1 MRSLLPALGRRSPR
15 RRWNPVPPGSRRP
28 CWNLLRRSAIPWR
41 CANQSG
47 RPGRRGAPPPRRGV
61 LGPRSRRR
69 RLSGRPSGLANRSRA
84 LCQLVRRPNAS
95 GALSPSRH
103 RPSAGGALSPSPR
116 RRGSRSAIRV
126 LFPSLRR
133 PSAGRALLRLL
144 LRPGRRGGRPPRRG
158 VPSRLRRLRLSGCPS
173 GGRSRGAGSALSR
186 PPRRRSSG
194 SRVLAPLRRRL
205 STGRRRSA
213 IRVLFRSSR
222 RLSAGRA
229 LLRLLLRPG
238 RRGGRPPRRGVPSR
252 LRRLRLSGCPSGGRS
267 RGAGSALSRPP
278 RRRSSG
284 SRVLAP
290 LRRRPSAGRSGNR
303 ALAPPSRRPSA
314 GRRRSA
320 IRVLFPLRLCPSAG
334 RSGSRALPPSSRPP
348 SAGSAS
354 SPLLPPPPAGAPL
367 GPGPRP
373 PPNRNPFPPPGGLPH
388 LDRSAPGPRA
398 SSKASPC
405 RGWWPG
411 QGRGRPPRGRRHRKG
426 AP

>member
-126 LFPSLRR
+126 LFPLFRR
-133 PSAGRALLRLL
+133 LSAGSALLRLL

-186 PPRRRSSG
+186 PPRRSSSG

-205 STGRRRSA
+205 STGRSGNRALPPLSLRPSAGRSRSA
-213 IRVLFRSSR
+213 IRVLFRSFR
-222 RLSAGRA
+222 RLSAGSA
-229 LLRLLLRPG
+229 LLRLLFRPG

-252 LRRLRLSGCPSGGRS
+252 LRRLRPSGGRS
-267 RGAGSALSRPP
+267 RGAGSALPRPP

-290 LRRRPSAGRSGNR
+290 LCLRLSAGRSGNR
-303 ALAPPSRRPSA
+303 ALSPLSRRLSE
-314 GRRRSA
+314 
-320 IRVLFPLRLCPSAG
+320 G
-334 RSGSRALPPSSRPP
+334 RSGNRALPPSSRPP
-348 SAGSAS
+348 SAGSAP

-398 SSKASPC
+398 SSKASRC

-411 QGRGRPPRGRRHRKG
+411 QGRGLPPRGRRHRKG

>member
-126 LFPSLRR
+126 LFP
-133 PSAGRALLRLL
+133 
-144 LRPGRRGGRPPRRG
+144 
-158 VPSRLRRLRLSGCPS
+158 
-173 GGRSRGAGSALSR
+173 
-186 PPRRRSSG
+186 
-194 SRVLAPLRRRL
+194 
-205 STGRRRSA
+205 
-213 IRVLFRSSR
+213 LFR

-290 LRRRPSAGRSGNR
+290 LRRRPSAGRSGSR
-303 ALAPPSRRPSA
+303 ALSPLSLRPSA

-320 IRVLFPLRLCPSAG
+320 IRVLFPLRRRPSAG
-334 RSGSRALPPSSRPP
+334 RSGNRALPPSSRPP
-348 SAGSAS
+348 SAGSAP
-354 SPLLPPPPAGAPL
+354 SPLPRPPPAGAPL

-411 QGRGRPPRGRRHRKG
+411 QGRGLPPRGRRHRKG

>member
-69 RLSGRPSGLANRSRA
+69 RLSGCPSGLANRSRA

-133 PSAGRALLRLL
+133 PSVGRALLRLL

-158 VPSRLRRLRLSGCPS
+158 VPSRFRRLRPSGCPS
-173 GGRSRGAGSALSR
+173 GGRSRGAGSALPR

-194 SRVLAPLRRRL
+194 SRVLAPLRRR
-205 STGRRRSA
+205 
-213 IRVLFRSSR
+213 
-222 RLSAGRA
+222 
-229 LLRLLLRPG
+229 
-238 RRGGRPPRRGVPSR
+238 
-252 LRRLRLSGCPSGGRS
+252 
-267 RGAGSALSRPP
+267 
-278 RRRSSG
+278 
-284 SRVLAP
+284 
-290 LRRRPSAGRSGNR
+290 
-303 ALAPPSRRPSA
+303 
-314 GRRRSA
+314 
-320 IRVLFPLRLCPSAG
+320 
-334 RSGSRALPPSSRPP
+334 P

-367 GPGPRP
+367 GPGPR
-373 PPNRNPFPPPGGLPH
+373 PNRNPFPPPGGLPH

-411 QGRGRPPRGRRHRKG
+411 QGRGLPPRGRRHRKG

>member
-103 RPSAGGALSPSPR
+103 RPSAGGALSRSPR

-126 LFPSLRR
+126 LFP
-133 PSAGRALLRLL
+133 
-144 LRPGRRGGRPPRRG
+144 
-158 VPSRLRRLRLSGCPS
+158 
-173 GGRSRGAGSALSR
+173 
-186 PPRRRSSG
+186 
-194 SRVLAPLRRRL
+194 
-205 STGRRRSA
+205 
-213 IRVLFRSSR
+213 LFR

-238 RRGGRPPRRGVPSR
+238 RRGGRPPRRGVRSR
-252 LRRLRLSGCPSGGRS
+252 LRRPRLSGCPSGGRS
-267 RGAGSALSRPP
+267 RGAGSALPRPP
-278 RRRSSG
+278 RRSSSG

-303 ALAPPSRRPSA
+303 AL
-314 GRRRSA
+314 
-320 IRVLFPLRLCPSAG
+320 
-334 RSGSRALPPSSRPP
+334 PPSSRPP
-348 SAGSAS
+348 SAGSAP
-354 SPLLPPPPAGAPL
+354 SPLPRPPPAGAPL